1 MLPLLKETSWN
12 TFILESVKE
21 DTHFA
26 IILRKIVLL
35 EILLQGGEKKSEF
48 KSLKDWELSP
58 TVSEY

>member
-35 EILLQGGEKKSEF
+35 ETLLQGGKKS
-48 KSLKDWELSP
+48 LNLNP
-58 TVSEY
+58 